1 LYKKIK
7 IDNGNYTN
15 NMNAH
20 ENTSSLEFQE
30 YMVDVINKGSLS
42 LMLSLGH
49 RVGLFDTMVSLPPS
63 TSKQI
68 SIAST
73 LDERYVREWLAA
85 MVVGKIVNYDSTNNL
100 YFLPKEKA
108 DFLTRQT
115 KIYNF
120 AASMQW
126 IPILGQVED
135 QIVNCFKKGG
145 GVPYSSYKRF
155 HEVMEEESAQTVL
168 SGLFD
173 WIIPLVPRLEE
184 KLKEGINVLD
194 VGCGNGRA
202 INMMANQFPRSKFTG
217 YDISEEAITKA
228 KFQAKTHDNKN
239 VKFELRDISKILN
252 SSNNLSFDLITAFD
266 AIHDQ
271 ADPATA
277 LKNIVSLLDGHNGI
291 FLMQDILSS
300 SLLQN
305 NINHPVGTFLYTI
318 SCLHCMTVSLAQ
330 GGIGLGAMWGKE
342 KAVEMLKEA
351 GFMHVEVKTL
361 PHDFQNYYYVATI
374 K

>member
-1 LYKKIK
+1 
-7 IDNGNYTN
+7 
-15 NMNAH
+15 MNDH
-20 ENTSSLEFQE
+20 QNSSSSRFQE

-68 SIAST
+68 AIASN
-73 LDERYVREWLAA
+73 LDERYIREWLAA
-85 MVVGKIVNYDSTNNL
+85 MVVGKIVDYDSSNNL
-100 YFLPKEKA
+100 YSLPKEKA

-126 IPILGQVED
+126 IPVLGQVED
-135 QIVNCFKKGG
+135 QIVKCFKNGG

-168 SGLFD
+168 SGLFEF
-173 WIIPLVPRLEE
+173 IIPLVPGLEDRL
-184 KLKEGINVLD
+184 KRGINVLD
-194 VGCGNGRA
+194 IGCGNGRA
-202 INMMANQFPRSKFTG
+202 MNMMANQFPLSKFTG
-217 YDISEEAITKA
+217 YDISKEAIKNAHSQSLLYGT
-228 KFQAKTHDNKN
+228 KN
-239 VKFELRDISKILN
+239 VDFKVKDVSKILDP
-252 SSNNLSFDLITAFD
+252 STNLSFDLITAFD

-271 ADPATA
+271 AEPATV
-277 LKNIVSLLDGHNGI
+277 LRNIASLLKPDDGI

-300 SLLQN
+300 SLLKN
-305 NINHPVGTFLYTI
+305 NIDHPLGIFLYTI
-318 SCLHCMTVSLAQ
+318 SCLHCMSVSLAR

-342 KAVEMLKEA
+342 KAVEMLKEV
-351 GFMHVEVKTL
+351 GFTKVEVKKL
-361 PHDFQNYYYVATI
+361 PHDFQNYYYIGYI

>member
-1 LYKKIK
+1 
-7 IDNGNYTN
+7 
-15 NMNAH
+15 MNAH
-20 ENTSSLEFQE
+20 ENTSSLDFQE

-173 WIIPLVPRLEE
+173 WIIPLVPGLEE

-202 INMMANQFPRSKFTG
+202 INIMANQFPRSKFTG

-228 KFQAKTHDNKN
+228 QLQAKTHDNKN
-239 VKFELRDISKILN
+239 VKFEVKDISKFLN
-252 SSNNLSFDLITAFD
+252 SSKNLSFDLITAFD

-277 LKNIVSLLDGHNGI
+277 LKNIVSLLDGQDGI

>member
-1 LYKKIK
+1 M
-7 IDNGNYTN
+7 DDHQN
-15 NMNAH
+15 
-20 ENTSSLEFQE
+20 SSTLGFQE
-30 YMVDVINKGSLS
+30 YMVDVINKGALS

-68 SIAST
+68 AIASN

-85 MVVGKIVNYDSTNNL
+85 MVVGKIVNYDSSNNL
-100 YFLPKEKA
+100 YSLPKEKA
-108 DFLTRQT
+108 EFLTRQT
-115 KIYNF
+115 KVYNF

-126 IPILGQVED
+126 IPVLGQVED
-135 QIVNCFKKGG
+135 QIVKCFKNSG

-173 WIIPLVPRLEE
+173 WIIPLVPGLED
-184 KLKEGINVLD
+184 KLKKGINVLD
-194 VGCGNGRA
+194 IGCGNGRA
-202 INMMANQFPRSKFTG
+202 INMMANQFPHSKFTG
-217 YDISEEAITKA
+217 YDISEEAIKKA
-228 KFQAKTHDNKN
+228 QFHAMTYDNKN
-239 VKFELRDISKILN
+239 VKFEVKNISKILN
-252 SSNNLSFDLITAFD
+252 PSKNLSFDLITAFD

-277 LKNIVSLLDGHNGI
+277 LKNIVSLLNGHDGI

-351 GFMHVEVKTL
+351 GFTKVEVKTL
-361 PHDFQNYYYVATI
+361 PHDFQNYYYVGTI